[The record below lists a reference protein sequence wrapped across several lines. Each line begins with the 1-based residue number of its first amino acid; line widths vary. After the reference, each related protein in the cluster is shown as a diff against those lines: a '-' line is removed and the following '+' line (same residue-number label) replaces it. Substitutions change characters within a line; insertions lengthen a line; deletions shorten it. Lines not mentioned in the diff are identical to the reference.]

1 MRGIELED
9 YDGHILIVRRSVWR
23 KHIGAPKGKH
33 GTGAVPVIAP
43 LTKII
48 EQYLLQFGPKS
59 FLFES
64 MLGGPVSVEYIA
76 REVIK
81 PTLQAVGMEWHGW
94 HAFRRGLAT
103 NLHALGISDIVI
115 QAILR
120 HSDVSVTRQS
130 YIKRTGVDDRSVA
143 AMKALESLICTK
155 HAPED
160 ARQVLIGAL

>member
-1 MRGIELED
+1 
-9 YDGHILIVRRSVWR
+9 
-23 KHIGAPKGKH
+23 
-33 GTGAVPVIAP
+33 VIAP

-48 EQYLLQFGPKS
+48 EQYLLQSGPKS

-120 HSDVSVTRQS
+120 HSDV
-130 YIKRTGVDDRSVA
+130 
-143 AMKALESLICTK
+143 
-155 HAPED
+155 
-160 ARQVLIGAL
+160 